1 MHDIQGFRRSQQTD
15 AGAVPKEAQVAV
27 VRDDQDGTVPCRLG
41 CGGGAGP
48 DVVHCADV
56 AAGETE
62 AGAGSVHGFVGRV
75 EGWGEGKVQRGGG

>member
-1 MHDIQGFRRSQQTD
+1 MHDIQGFRGGQQTD
-15 AGAVPKEAQVAV
+15 AGPVAKEAQVAV
-27 VRDDQDGTVPCRLG
+27 IRDDQDGAVPRCLR

-62 AGAGSVHGFVGRV
+62 TGAGSVHGFVGRV
-75 EGWGEGKVQRGGG
+75 EWWGEGKVQRGG